1 MADADD
7 EHEEVLVPKLVEDPV
22 VAHSKS
28 PDPFRSCTG
37 QEFRTR
43 RTRVL
48 RKLMQR
54 PSDPLRHP
62 FGSVVQLTLRAGN
75 EANRV
80 PRHAS
85 RAPLPG
91 VQIGFDFLE

>member
-28 PDPFRSCTG
+28 PDPLRSCAG

-48 RKLMQR
+48 PKLAQC
-54 PSDPLRHP
+54 PPDPLGHP
-62 FGSVVQLTLRAGN
+62 FGGVVQLTLRAGN

-80 PRHAS
+80 RRHAPRS
-85 RAPLPG
+85 PLPA
-91 VQIGFDFLE
+91 VQLGFDFLE